1 MVMDLFCNQN
11 FGFFN
16 NNLGGSNFFVDL
28 YEDCFI
34 ILNFYFGNDCFF
46 CYFIFQDVILVI
58 FNLMNM
64 SNNFDFF
71 VYNCS
76 GFGGCIDRSIRS
88 GFGDESIMIN
98 NLFGIYYLI
107 VDV

>member
-1 MVMDLFCNQN
+1 
-11 FGFFN
+11 
-16 NNLGGSNFFVDL
+16 
-28 YEDCFI
+28 
-34 ILNFYFGNDCFF
+34 
-46 CYFIFQDVILVI
+46 
-58 FNLMNM
+58 MNM

-107 VDV
+107 VDVWIVNIMSSFCFFVDCEYEDDFC